1 MKVLTLEGCLHAGTS
16 ASSIRSEHQVDRRY
30 AAAAAA
36 DRVADQERPR
46 RAVAGA
52 APANLPAPCHLLLS
66 DYSCKTNRVSSIRL
80 FILGTLASS
89 GPLHG
94 HQIRQQAQN
103 DRTET
108 WTDIQV
114 GSVYGALKRL
124 ANEDLIR
131 EVRTE
136 KVGNR
141 PERTVYEITAE
152 GRRSLAAIHQT
163 ALRELDRHHDPFDL
177 ALAQARDVPVE
188 HLEQIV
194 ENRIGALQV
203 QLAEQRHAAETA
215 DPYVNEAER
224 LVIQHLIVR
233 TEAEI
238 RWHTEV
244 AARVAK
250 IAADFA
256 NGIGRPQH
264 LSSPDSEEP
273 PR

>member
-1 MKVLTLEGCLHAGTS
+1 
-16 ASSIRSEHQVDRRY
+16 
-30 AAAAAA
+30 
-36 DRVADQERPR
+36 
-46 RAVAGA
+46 
-52 APANLPAPCHLLLS
+52 
-66 DYSCKTNRVSSIRL
+66 VSSIRL
-80 FILGTLASS
+80 FILGTLAAS

-108 WTDIQV
+108 WTDILV

-141 PERTVYEITAE
+141 PERTVYEITEA
-152 GRRSLAAIHQT
+152 GRHSLAAIHDS
-163 ALRELDRHHDPFDL
+163 ALRDLDHHYDPFDL
-177 ALAQARDVPVE
+177 ALAQARDVPQDQ
-188 HLEQIV
+188 LEQIV
-194 ENRIGALQV
+194 NNRLGALRV
-203 QLAEQRHAAETA
+203 QLAAQRHAAEHA

-224 LVIQHLIVR
+224 MVIKHLIAR

-238 RWHTEV
+238 GWHTELT
-244 AARVAK
+244 AHLEK
-250 IAADFA
+250 IVADFA
-256 NGIGRPQH
+256 NGVGGPHH
-264 LSSPDSEEP
+264 LTSPDSEEI

>member
-1 MKVLTLEGCLHAGTS
+1 MS
-16 ASSIRSEHQVDRRY
+16 A
-30 AAAAAA
+30 
-36 DRVADQERPR
+36 
-46 RAVAGA
+46 
-52 APANLPAPCHLLLS
+52 
-66 DYSCKTNRVSSIRL
+66 IRL
-80 FILGTLASS
+80 FILGTLAAS

-141 PERTVYEITAE
+141 PERTVYEITPA
-152 GRRSLAAIHQT
+152 GRHSLAAIHDS
-163 ALRELDRHHDPFDL
+163 ALRDLDRHHDPFDL
-177 ALAQARDVPVE
+177 ALAQARHVPEE
-188 HLEQIV
+188 HLEQIIV
-194 ENRIGALQV
+194 NRLGALRV
-203 QLAEQRHAAETA
+203 QLAAQCHAAEHA
-215 DPYVNEAER
+215 DPYLNEAER
-224 LVIQHLIVR
+224 MVIQHLIAR

-238 RWHTEV
+238 RWHTELL
-244 AARVAK
+244 ARLEK

-256 NGIGRPQH
+256 NGIGGPQH
-264 LSSPDSEEP
+264 LTSPHSKEA

>member
-1 MKVLTLEGCLHAGTS
+1 M
-16 ASSIRSEHQVDRRY
+16 I
-30 AAAAAA
+30 
-36 DRVADQERPR
+36 
-46 RAVAGA
+46 
-52 APANLPAPCHLLLS
+52 
-66 DYSCKTNRVSSIRL
+66 NRVSSIRL
-80 FILGTLASS
+80 FILGTLSAS

-141 PERTVYEITAE
+141 PERTVYEITPA
-152 GRRSLAAIHQT
+152 GRRSLVAIRET
-163 ALRELDRHHDPFDL
+163 ALREIDRHYDPFDL
-177 ALAQARDVPVE
+177 ALAQARDIPQE
-188 HLEQIV
+188 HLDQLI
-194 ENRIGALQV
+194 ENRIAALRV
-203 QLAEQRHAAETA
+203 QLAAQRHAAETA
-215 DPYVNEAER
+215 DPYLNEAER
-224 LVIQHLIVR
+224 MVIQHLIAR

-238 RWHTEV
+238 RWHTEL
-244 AARVAK
+244 AARLEK

-256 NGIGRPQH
+256 NGIGGPQQQH
-264 LSSPDSEEP
+264 DRETDQ
-273 PR
+273 

>member
-1 MKVLTLEGCLHAGTS
+1 MCQISMARYECKVDFL
-16 ASSIRSEHQVDRRY
+16 RRKTGESLAPVGRDPSQGLRKTGESLSY
-30 AAAAAA
+30 GP
-36 DRVADQERPR
+36 RPH
-46 RAVAGA
+46 
-52 APANLPAPCHLLLS
+52 LPYYPQPPGLLLA
-66 DYSCKTNRVSSIRL
+66 DYSCKTNHVSSIRL
-80 FILGTLASS
+80 FILGTLAAS

-94 HQIRQQAQN
+94 HQIRQQALA
-103 DRTET
+103 DRAET
-108 WTDIQV
+108 YSDVQV

-141 PERTVYEITAE
+141 PERTVYEITSE
-152 GRRSLAAIHQT
+152 GCRSLAAIHDK

-177 ALAQARDVPVE
+177 ALAQARDVPIE

-194 ENRIGALQV
+194 ENRIAALGV

-215 DPYVNEAER
+215 DPYLNEAER

-244 AARVAK
+244 AARLAK

-256 NGIGRPQH
+256 NGVGGPQH
-264 LSSPDSEEP
+264 LTSPESEGT

>member
-1 MKVLTLEGCLHAGTS
+1 M
-16 ASSIRSEHQVDRRY
+16 
-30 AAAAAA
+30 
-36 DRVADQERPR
+36 
-46 RAVAGA
+46 
-52 APANLPAPCHLLLS
+52 
-66 DYSCKTNRVSSIRL
+66 TNHVSSIRL
-80 FILGTLASS
+80 FILGTLAAS

-124 ANEDLIR
+124 ASENLIR

-141 PERTVYEITAE
+141 PERTIYEITVE
-152 GRRSLAAIHQT
+152 GRHALAALHDA

-177 ALAQARDVPVE
+177 ALAQARDIPQE

-194 ENRIGALQV
+194 GNRLGALRV
-203 QLAEQRHAAETA
+203 QLAAKSNAAEHA
-215 DPYVNEAER
+215 DPYLNEAER
-224 LVIQHLIVR
+224 MVIQHLIAR

-238 RWHTEV
+238 GWHTEL
-244 AARVAK
+244 AARLEKV
-250 IAADFA
+250 AADFA
-256 NGIGRPQH
+256 EGIGGPQH
-264 LSSPDSEEP
+264 LTRPGSEEA